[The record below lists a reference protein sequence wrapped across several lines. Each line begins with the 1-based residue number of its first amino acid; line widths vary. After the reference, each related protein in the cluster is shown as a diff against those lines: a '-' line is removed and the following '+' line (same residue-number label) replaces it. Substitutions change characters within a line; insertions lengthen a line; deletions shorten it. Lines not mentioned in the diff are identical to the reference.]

1 MDKELLEILAR
12 IDKRTE
18 ATQKNV
24 ERLEQRF
31 DGLEQRFDGL
41 EQRFDGLEKKVDGL
55 EQRFD
60 GLEQRFDGLEQKVD
74 GLEKRFDGLEKTVQ
88 EHSQWLSA
96 MRTNMEMMDAKL
108 DRIETTTASIKQ
120 VQDLRRTI
128 GERLESMG
136 RELLGQS

>member
-31 DGLEQRFDGL
+31 DGLE
-41 EQRFDGLEKKVDGL
+41 KKVDGL

-60 GLEQRFDGLEQKVD
+60 GLEQRFDGLEKKVD

>member
-1 MDKELLEILAR
+1 M
-12 IDKRTE
+12 
-18 ATQKNV
+18 
-24 ERLEQRF
+24 
-31 DGLEQRFDGL
+31 EQRFDGL
-41 EQRFDGLEKKVDGL
+41 EQRFDGLEK
-55 EQRFD
+55 
-60 GLEQRFDGLEQKVD
+60 KVD

>member
-24 ERLEQRF
+24 ER
-31 DGLEQRFDGL
+31 
-41 EQRFDGLEKKVDGL
+41 L